1 ARPGLGQRVGRD
13 PLAAGPPRQVPLA
26 LLRAARQLDRGRAQR
41 LHGEHQ
47 ADRGVGVGQLLDCA
61 QEGQRAGA
69 GAAVLL
75 AEAECEDA
83 VLAEQLDGTPRELR
97 LLVDAGG
104 VRRDPAA
111 GQGAHGLDQHL
122 LLLGLAMADAH
133 VSISS
138 SLAVVI
144 VSNPSAVTA
153 YMFSMPTA
161 PRPGN
166 TIFGSTAITCP
177 SAIGSSKPGARI
189 GSSSISRPTPWPRKR
204 MRCGPKPMKC
214 SSRPASAA
222 ISADRS

>member
-1 ARPGLGQRVGRD
+1 
-13 PLAAGPPRQVPLA
+13 
-26 LLRAARQLDRGRAQR
+26 
-41 LHGEHQ
+41 
-47 ADRGVGVGQLLDCA
+47 
-61 QEGQRAGA
+61 GQRAGA

-97 LLVDAGG
+97 VLVDPRG

-111 GQGAHGLDQHL
+111 RQRAHGLDQHL

-166 TIFGSTAITCP
+166 TNFGSTAMTLP
-177 SAIGSSKPGARI
+177 GSNGSSKPGAST
-189 GSSSISRPTPWPRKR
+189 GSSSISMPTPWPRKR
-204 MRCGPKPMKC
+204 TRCAPAPMKW
-214 SSRPASAA
+214 SSRPASSAIA
-222 ISADRS
+222 SARSYRELAGVPGRISASTARRIETAQSWAVRRSASTRPTPNVRVWSANQPSWPPTRSA